1 MGVEP
6 TSTGLQPVAVPSG
19 SGVVKIARL
28 FRTGDGLFVPKSSR
42 RDWPHQKRPDFRQH
56 RLNRLRLP
64 QGQRS
69 LRPSFSSSCLSPCT
83 TRTPRLTCVSEG
95 KPLRRL
101 LIVSKKTPDL
111 GSCVWPWY
119 TSYRHSVRSATC
131 RSECPCQE
139 SNLVYELRGL
149 ACDPAHSK
157 DVLSS
162 VPRQGVEPRLAG
174 SKPAVLSI
182 TLARHLLI
190 SAARPGVEPGPTASE
205 ADMLSGTPTGHVVST
220 PAWTRTRT
228 KTLGGSCAVRY
239 TTGTQEPTTGFAPA

>member
-19 SGVVKIARL
+19 SSVVKTARP
-28 FRTGDGLFVPKSSR
+28 FRTGDGLFVPKNSR

-111 GSCVWPWY
+111 GSSVWPWD

-162 VPRQGVEPRLAG
+162 VPRQGVEPRLAA
-174 SKPAVLSI
+174 SKTAV
-182 TLARHLLI
+182 
-190 SAARPGVEPGPTASE
+190 RPSHSQG
-205 ADMLSGTPTGHVVST
+205 MLSSIPTWTRTRVWTFGGSDAIRCTIGTNALST

-228 KTLGGSCAVRY
+228 KTLGESCAVRY
-239 TTGTQEPTTGFAPA
+239 TTGT